1 MEDVRGELIV
11 PRVRDASVS
20 NDYADPFSLFS
31 VLSPSDWIDSFLQ
44 ALTGWDPLGYLSSSL
59 AGEWEAFAECGVAYG
74 HIARACQDLGINI
87 QEGEIRLDRSW
98 DGNANDAAHRYF
110 CELASRV
117 SAMQL
122 AFDDAAENYAKAAQ
136 GAWLAANQ
144 VKNLLESILDSAV
157 IAAACTAAG
166 TAAIETGVGT
176 AVGYGLA
183 ALEVA
188 RITELLSRAQRII
201 QTAGTVIEG
210 AAGLVMNLSNQ
221 GGTLASYPLPDAAY
235 DHPAVS

>member
-1 MEDVRGELIV
+1 MAVEDVRGELIV
-11 PRVRDASVS
+11 PQVPDASLS
-20 NDYADPFSLFS
+20 NYYADPFNLFS

-59 AGEWEAFAECGVAYG
+59 AGEWEAFARCGVAYG
-74 HIARACQDLGINI
+74 QIARACQDLGVNI
-87 QEGEIRLDRSW
+87 QEGEIRLDRCW

-110 CELASRV
+110 CDLASSV
-117 SAMQL
+117 SAMQIAL
-122 AFDDAAENYAKAAQ
+122 NDAAENYAKASQ

-144 VKNLLESILDSAV
+144 VKNVLESILDSVV

-183 ALEVA
+183 ALEVV
-188 RITELLSRAQRII
+188 RITELLDRALKVI
-201 QTAGTVIEG
+201 QVAGT
-210 AAGLVMNLSNQ
+210 
-221 GGTLASYPLPDAAY
+221 PLPDAAY